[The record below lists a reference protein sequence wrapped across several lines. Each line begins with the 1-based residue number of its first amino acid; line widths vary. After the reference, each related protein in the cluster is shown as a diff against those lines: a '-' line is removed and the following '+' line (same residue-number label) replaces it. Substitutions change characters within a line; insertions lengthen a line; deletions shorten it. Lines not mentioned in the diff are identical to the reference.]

1 MTQVLLTILVIINIL
16 MIVGMG
22 VLGYIAYKKFIKPMG
37 MSKSN
42 MADMKKV
49 MDMFNDFKVP
59 NQWKR

>member
-1 MTQVLLTILVIINIL
+1 MTQVLLTILVIINIV

-22 VLGYIAYKKFIKPMG
+22 ILGYIAYKKFIKPMG

-42 MADMKKV
+42 MTDMKKV
-49 MDMFNDFKVP
+49 MDMLNDFKVP

>member
-1 MTQVLLTILVIINIL
+1 MTQVLLTILVIINIV

-22 VLGYIAYKKFIKPMG
+22 IIGYVAYKKFIKPMG